1 MVFKICKFE
10 FFCRFD
16 EILNN
21 LKLPLVPDTDGYL
34 LYTNAK
40 EFAQLCHS
48 FELNAGDIQKLKTCA
63 EIIVDLYSS
72 VPDLNITPK
81 FHNILHYWQDA
92 AKFGSIYRNSS
103 PLIED
108 LKYIMNKGINKTYKD
123 DTGREIIMNF
133 KICVSAVCGDNK
145 GIYELLGYHTL

>member
-1 MVFKICKFE
+1 MKNGIVKEYIDDTDQRTKRWCLKFALVLFAGIIKKFE

-21 LKLPLVPDTDGYL
+21 LKLPLVPDTDAYL

-81 FHNILHYWQDA
+81 FHNILHYWP
-92 AKFGSIYRNSS
+92 GCSEIW
-103 PLIED
+103 
-108 LKYIMNKGINKTYKD
+108 IN
-123 DTGREIIMNF
+123 
-133 KICVSAVCGDNK
+133 
-145 GIYELLGYHTL
+145 L

>member
-1 MVFKICKFE
+1 M
-10 FFCRFD
+10 
-16 EILNN
+16 
-21 LKLPLVPDTDGYL
+21 VPDTDAYL

-103 PLIED
+103 
-108 LKYIMNKGINKTYKD
+108 YIYVVDMSGFIKVIRD
-123 DTGREIIMNF
+123 PSRHP
-133 KICVSAVCGDNK
+133 KILS
-145 GIYELLGYHTL
+145 IHHFP